1 MKKIFIIILII
12 NLFYACTDTKQDIDT
27 SGIKLEINIK
37 RLDTDLIKNYPDTP
51 NVSKLMLEY
60 AKFFDLYSY
69 KVLQIGDPKHKQAK
83 KLLNDFNNYCFD
95 YELPQKINKQF
106 GDLSELRQDLE
117 LAFKHY
123 KYYFPNSHIPQIYT
137 YISNFSQSVV
147 VDDSILGIGLD
158 KYLGAQCKLYSR
170 LGFDNYKRRRMTPE
184 MITVDCMRAMLI
196 SEFPYKDETNDNL
209 LNRMVYEG
217 KIQYCLD
224 AMMPLTSDTLKFGY
238 TEKQLNWAENNES
251 NMWTYLIDH
260 QHLFSTDALTIR
272 GMIGEAPFTSMFSN
286 NSAPRAGA
294 FLGWKIVSKYMEEYP
309 KTSILQLMQNS
320 DYQLILN
327 KAKYKP

>member
-1 MKKIFIIILII
+1 MKKISNIILII
-12 NLFYACTDTKQDIDT
+12 STLFACTDSKKDIDT
-27 SGIKLEINIK
+27 SNIKLNINIK
-37 RLDTDLIKNYPDTP
+37 RLDADLIKNYPDTP
-51 NVSKLMLEY
+51 NVAKLMAEY
-60 AKFFDLYSY
+60 SKFFELYSY
-69 KVLQIGDPKHKQAK
+69 KVLQIGDPKHNQVK
-83 KLLNDFNNYCFD
+83 KLLYDFNNYCFD

-106 GDLSELRQDLE
+106 GDLSELKQDLE

-123 KYYFPNSHIPQIYT
+123 KYYFPKLPIPQVYT
-137 YISNFSQSVV
+137 YISNFSQSIA

-158 KYLGAQCKLYSR
+158 KYLGVQCKLYSR
-170 LGFDNYKRRRMTPE
+170 LGFDSYKRRRMTPE

-196 SEFPYKDETNDNL
+196 SDFPYDDTKNDNL
-209 LNRMVYEG
+209 LNHMVYEG

-224 AMMPLTSDTLKFGY
+224 AMMPLISDTLKFGY
-238 TEKQLNWAENNES
+238 TQKQLNWAEKNES

-260 QHLFSTDALTIR
+260 RHLFSTDALTIR
-272 GMIGEAPFTSMFSN
+272 GLIGEAPFTSMFSN

-294 FLGWKIVSKYMEEYP
+294 FLGWKIVNKYMEEHP
-309 KTSILQLMQNS
+309 QTTLLQLMQSS